1 MGGLCHFHAILEYI
15 EPIAWQYSRELDQ
28 DDYRVKSTLSFVT
41 NGLSRIESTD
51 WPNRNR

>member
-28 DDYRVKSTLSFVT
+28 DDYRVKST
-41 NGLSRIESTD
+41 STD
-51 WPNRNR
+51 GDFVRISQAFS